1 MNHQLDQ
8 SPRFIVILDDLLTP
22 AECAHFI
29 DKFRTEPVEHVDR
42 AYMAQYDRT
51 TIISDS
57 LADDIFRRIQ
67 RRVRLPDSPSPIR
80 CNDHFR
86 LSRYKPGEE
95 FKLHT
100 DGVNQDRFGYRSRY
114 TVNIF
119 LNAGDFTGGETC
131 FLPEGRRITAVPK
144 PGRAAIFDR
153 EILHC
158 WNLVGPGGKGH
169 KYLLRTDIMVS

>member
-1 MNHQLDQ
+1 
-8 SPRFIVILDDLLTP
+8 
-22 AECAHFI
+22 
-29 DKFRTEPVEHVDR
+29 
-42 AYMAQYDRT
+42 MAQYDRT
-51 TIISDS
+51 TVVSDA
-57 LADDIFRRIQ
+57 LADEIFRRIQ
-67 RRVRLPDSPSPIR
+67 RRVRLPDAPTPVR

-119 LNAGDFTGGETC
+119 LNAGDFTGGETR
-131 FLPEGRRITAVPK
+131 FTVGGPDPERQRITAVPK

-153 EILHC
+153 DILHC
-158 WNLVGPGGKGH
+158 GNLVAAGADGKGH